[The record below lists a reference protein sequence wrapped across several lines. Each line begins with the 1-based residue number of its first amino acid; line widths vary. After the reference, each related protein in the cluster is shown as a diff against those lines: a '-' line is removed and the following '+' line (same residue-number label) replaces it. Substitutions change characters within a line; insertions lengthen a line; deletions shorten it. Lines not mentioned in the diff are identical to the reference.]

1 MARHT
6 KTKNMNDFF
15 EKVLKQFD
23 EQIIDTVFLFIQHDR
38 NLMREY
44 LDTLANAGN
53 RFPANPN
60 LAKTICEHYGLKTT
74 DERCNEPKS
83 LLIQSY
89 EKLKK

>member
-1 MARHT
+1 
-6 KTKNMNDFF
+6 
-15 EKVLKQFD
+15 
-23 EQIIDTVFLFIQHDR
+23 
-38 NLMREY
+38 MREY
-44 LDTLANAGN
+44 LDMLANAGN

-74 DERCNEPKS
+74 DECCNEPKS